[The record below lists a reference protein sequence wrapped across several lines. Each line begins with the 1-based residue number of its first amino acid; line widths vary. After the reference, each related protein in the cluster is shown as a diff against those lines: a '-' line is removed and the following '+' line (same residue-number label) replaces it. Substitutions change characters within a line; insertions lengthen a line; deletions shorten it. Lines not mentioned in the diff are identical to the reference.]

1 MILLKNNLLKNNLIT
16 LMKLLK
22 NNLVTLMKLLKNIE
36 LLYKKKS
43 FYNVIYYNI
52 KIEFKIT

>member
-1 MILLKNNLLKNNLIT
+1 MILLKNNLIT